1 VKRIPPTV
9 RVELRSIFVKVP
21 VLVKIATVLDSDEL
35 FDPVQLGLH
44 EVVVV
49 QFEEEPF
56 QV

>member
-9 RVELRSIFVKVP
+9 RVELRSIFVNVP
-21 VLVKIATVLDSDEL
+21 VFVKIAILLLWFEL